1 MSFYRR
7 SLGRKLNFD
16 CEAGV
21 DFRQGIGVDQTLIAV
36 RPTLNYVIG
45 KTSIGLT
52 YYYEYSVFR
61 NSEQRQ
67 KNLFTLRLR
76 RTF

>member
-7 SLGRKLNFD
+7 SLGQTLRLD
-16 CEAGV
+16 LEAGV
-21 DFRQGIGVDQTLIAV
+21 DFRRGPGVDQTLIAL
-36 RPTLNYVIG
+36 RPTLDYVVG

-52 YYYEYSVFR
+52 YDYEYSLFLD
-61 NSEQRQ
+61 SEQRQ

-76 RTF
+76 RRF